1 MAAKW
6 KGQRRMTSPAAT
18 QLKTLRLKR
27 KISKLGGKEDESLEC
42 FLAFAPKGKE
52 VRFQRVLPYSGGV
65 FAFVG
70 SIVFG
75 ETR

>member
-1 MAAKW
+1 
-6 KGQRRMTSPAAT
+6 MTSPAAT

-27 KISKLGGKEDESLEC
+27 KISKLGGKEGESLEW
-42 FLAFAPKGKE
+42 FLDFVPKGKE
-52 VRFQRVLPYSGGV
+52 VRFQRVLPYSGRV